1 MNELIRNILKKLNIE
16 NVNVSG
22 KVRVITTDSKTGQ
35 IENIG
40 EWSKNLIMFTAG
52 RGRQQMLDRLA
63 GIVTYTGIINYG
75 AIGTNNTAVTTSD
88 TQLGTEVARTTVAT
102 VTITGSVVTLKF
114 FFADANLANGTY
126 YEFGTFVDGTA
137 SANSGQ
143 MFNHALFG
151 SSHTKTTRK
160 DTTVQV
166 DITIS

>member
-1 MNELIRNILKKLNIE
+1 MNDLIRNILKKLNIE

-22 KVRVITTDSKTGQ
+22 KVRVITSDALTGE
-35 IENIG
+35 IEKIG
-40 EWSKNLIMFTAG
+40 DWSKNSIMFSAG
-52 RGRQQMLDRLA
+52 RGRQAMLDRLA
-63 GIVTYTGIINYG
+63 NITTYSGVINYG
-75 AIGTNNTAVTTSD
+75 AIGSNNTAVTTAD

-151 SSHTKTTRK
+151 SPHAKTTGK